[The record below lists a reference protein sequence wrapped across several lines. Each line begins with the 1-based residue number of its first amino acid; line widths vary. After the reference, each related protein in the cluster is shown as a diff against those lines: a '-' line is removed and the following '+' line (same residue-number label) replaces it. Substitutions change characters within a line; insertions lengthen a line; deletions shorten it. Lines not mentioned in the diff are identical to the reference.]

1 MTDSED
7 ERRLLHHVSPMPTT
21 SKTQFLSGAL
31 RHDRLIKEDHDHD
44 LPRCTGRCCRHHH
57 RWILRTV
64 NAKAREIHRHQ
75 QHRVPNSEPA
85 TSAFA
90 YIAPIHE
97 AGCRTDERG
106 SSLSKVPPSAR
117 FCRNTHHR

>member
-1 MTDSED
+1 MHAKFLCTIG
-7 ERRLLHHVSPMPTT
+7 ERN
-21 SKTQFLSGAL
+21 SKRSANGAAVHTGTIFLF
-31 RHDRLIKEDHDHD
+31 
-44 LPRCTGRCCRHHH
+44 
-57 RWILRTV
+57 
-64 NAKAREIHRHQ
+64 REIHRHQ

-97 AGCRTDERG
+97 ADCRTDERG

-117 FCRNTHHR
+117 FYRNTHHR